1 MHQSICST
9 YRTERRGLFQK
20 ICDEIVKLGSARV
33 LIGTWHCEWLNR
45 WRWVRQDLVFRSRSS
60 LYRVH
65 SIIMCLIART
75 GRTRLSKYH
84 SRALS
89 MCDNTSANY
98 RYHFA
103 VFNTKPLVY
112 HISPHIAQGY
122 CVYDRLIGGEAVII
136 VAGLDSFPP
145 NRRFLLVNRREK
157 IGQLTKNSAKW
168 FSS

>member
-1 MHQSICST
+1 M
-9 YRTERRGLFQK
+9 F
-20 ICDEIVKLGSARV
+20 
-33 LIGTWHCEWLNR
+33 
-45 WRWVRQDLVFRSRSS
+45 
-60 LYRVH
+60 
-65 SIIMCLIART
+65 
-75 GRTRLSKYH
+75 
-84 SRALS
+84 
-89 MCDNTSANY
+89 DNTSANY

-157 IGQLTKNSAKW
+157 IGQLTKTARSGSLPNDFSAARFAYALMNILNCFVRVYEGVKCEK
-168 FSS
+168 S